1 MGSRFRYYQKERE
14 IMSDTIQE
22 MTEKVKAFCEA
33 RDWDQYHDPK
43 ELSIGLSTEANELLS
58 IFRFKSKEQMQAI
71 FDDSQ
76 KRAHVEEE
84 VADVFF
90 FLLRFAQMNNLDL
103 EECLDQKL
111 ERNEEK
117 YPVDK
122 VKGKNL
128 KYTEI

>member
-1 MGSRFRYYQKERE
+1 
-14 IMSDTIQE
+14 MSDTIQE